1 MKPNIIVV
9 GKSGSGKSSSLRNLN
24 AERTAVLN
32 TERKQLPFRGAK
44 NFKNM
49 PIPDL
54 NTFNTAFKKAV
65 ESKEI
70 DTIVIESFTSL
81 IEMIYREADV
91 RFKGFDVW
99 SFYNKEIDR
108 ILNLSKNT
116 DKYIVYL
123 AIDGAYEG
131 EDGVQERF
139 VAVDGNRWKKRVEKE
154 FVLCLFTDNHYSND
168 EGGTK
173 HRFRTQSQ
181 GKDSAK
187 SPMEMFDELYIDND
201 LAQVIE
207 KCEEYYS

>member
-1 MKPNIIVV
+1 M

-24 AERTAVLN
+24 PKTTAVLN
-32 TERKQLPFRGAK
+32 TERKQLPFRDANK
-44 NFKNM
+44 FKNVH
-49 PIPDL
+49 IPDL
-54 NTFNTAFKKAV
+54 RTYKAAFNKAI
-65 ESKEI
+65 ESDDI

-81 IEMIYREADV
+81 IEMIYREASV

-99 SFYNKEIDR
+99 SFYNTEIDTV
-108 ILNLSKNT
+108 LNMSKNT
-116 DKYIVYL
+116 NKNIIFL
-123 AIDGAYEG
+123 AIDGAYDG

-154 FVLCLFTDNHYSND
+154 FVLCLFTDNNYSDN
-168 EGGTK
+168 K
-173 HRFRTQSQ
+173 ASYRFRTQST

-187 SPMEMFDELYIDND
+187 SPMDMFQELYIDND

>member
-44 NFKNM
+44 NFKNV

-54 NTFNTAFKKAV
+54 NTFNAAFKKAV
-65 ESKEI
+65 ESKDI

-116 DKYIVYL
+116 DKYIIYL
-123 AIDGAYEG
+123 AIDGAYDG
-131 EDGVQERF
+131 EDGVQER
-139 VAVDGNRWKKRVEKE
+139 
-154 FVLCLFTDNHYSND
+154 FVLCLFTDNHYSNED
-168 EGGTK
+168 GGTK

-201 LAQVIE
+201 LAQVME
-207 KCEEYYS
+207 KCEEYYK

>member
-9 GKSGSGKSSSLRNLN
+9 GKSGSGKSTSLRNLDPS
-24 AERTAVLN
+24 RTAVIN
-32 TERKQLPFRGAK
+32 TERKQLPFKSAK
-44 NFKNM
+44 KFQNV
-49 PIPDL
+49 PVADL
-54 NTFNTAFKKAV
+54 NSFNKTLDQALSSDK
-65 ESKEI
+65 I
-70 DTIVIESFTSL
+70 DVIVIESFTSL

-108 ILNLSKNT
+108 ILNKSKNT
-116 DKYIVYL
+116 DKYIVFV

-154 FVLCLFTDNHYSND
+154 FVLCLFTDNHLAEDGMN
-168 EGGTK
+168 
-173 HRFRTQSQ
+173 HRFRTQSL

-201 LAQVIE
+201 LQYVIE
-207 KCEEYYS
+207 KCEEYYN

>member
-24 AERTAVLN
+24 PETTAVLN
-32 TERKQLPFRGAK
+32 TERKQLPFKGAIK
-44 NFKNM
+44 FKNV
-49 PIPDL
+49 PVPDL
-54 NTFNTAFKKAV
+54 NTFNAAFKKAV
-65 ESKEI
+65 ESTEI
-70 DTIVIESFTSL
+70 ETIVIESFTSL
-81 IEMIYREADV
+81 VEMIYREADV

-108 ILNLSKNT
+108 ILNMSKNT
-116 DKYIVYL
+116 DKHIIYL
-123 AIDGAYEG
+123 AIDGAYDS

-154 FVLCLFTDNHYSND
+154 FVVCLFTDNYYSND
-168 EGGTK
+168 KTSY
-173 HRFRTQSQ
+173 RFRTQSQ

-187 SPMEMFDELYIDND
+187 SPMEMFDSLYIEND

-207 KCEEYYS
+207 KCNEYYI

>member
-24 AERTAVLN
+24 PETTAVLN
-32 TERKQLPFRGAK
+32 TERKQLPFKGAVK
-44 NFKNM
+44 FKNV
-49 PIPDL
+49 PVPDL
-54 NTFNTAFKKAV
+54 NTFNAAFKKAV
-65 ESKEI
+65 ESTEI
-70 DTIVIESFTSL
+70 ETIVIESFTSL
-81 IEMIYREADV
+81 VEMIYREADV

-108 ILNLSKNT
+108 ILNMSKNT
-116 DKYIVYL
+116 DKHIIYL
-123 AIDGAYEG
+123 AIDGAYDS

-154 FVLCLFTDNHYSND
+154 FVVCLFTDNYYSND
-168 EGGTK
+168 KTSY
-173 HRFRTQSQ
+173 RFRTQSQ

-187 SPMEMFDELYIDND
+187 SPMEMFDSLYIEND

-207 KCEEYYS
+207 KCNEYYI

>member
-9 GKSGSGKSSSLRNLN
+9 GKSGSGKSTSLRNLN
-24 AERTAVLN
+24 PHTTAVLN
-32 TERKQLPFRGAK
+32 TERKQLPFKGAK
-44 NFKNM
+44 EFKNV

-54 NTFNTAFKKAV
+54 NTFNAAFDKAV
-65 ESKEI
+65 KSKDI
-70 DTIVIESFTSL
+70 DTIVVESFTSL
-81 IEMIYREADV
+81 VEMIYREADI

-108 ILNLSKNT
+108 ILNMSKNT
-116 DKYIVYL
+116 DKYVVFL
-123 AIDGAYEG
+123 AIDGAYDG

-154 FVLCLFTDNHYSND
+154 FVCCLFTDNHYG
-168 EGGTK
+168 EEQAK
-173 HRFRTQSQ
+173 YRFRTQSS

-187 SPMEMFDELYIDND
+187 SPMGMFEQLYVDND

-207 KCEEYYS
+207 KCEEYYN

>member
-32 TERKQLPFRGAK
+32 TERKQLPFRGANK
-44 NFKNM
+44 FKNV
-49 PIPDL
+49 PVPDL
-54 NTFNTAFKKAV
+54 NTFNAALDKAMK
-65 ESKEI
+65 SKDI

-81 IEMIYREADV
+81 IEMVYREADV

-116 DKYIVYL
+116 DKNVIFL
-123 AIDGAYEG
+123 AIDGAYDG

-154 FVLCLFTDNHYSND
+154 FVVCLFTDNHLSDGKMN
-168 EGGTK
+168 
-173 HRFRTQSQ
+173 HRFRTQSL

-187 SPMEMFDELYIDND
+187 SPMGMFEELYIDND

>member
-1 MKPNIIVV
+1 MKPNVIVV

-24 AERTAVLN
+24 PERTAVLN
-32 TERKQLPFRGAK
+32 TERKQLPFKGANK
-44 NFKNM
+44 FMNV
-49 PIPDL
+49 PIPNL
-54 NTFNTAFKKAV
+54 AAYKSAFKQAV
-65 ESKEI
+65 DSDKI

-99 SFYNKEIDR
+99 SFYNKEIDS
-108 ILNLSKNT
+108 ILNASKNT
-116 DKYIVYL
+116 NKNVIFL

-154 FVLCLFTDNHYSND
+154 FVLCLYTDNHVSDGKVDY
-168 EGGTK
+168 
-173 HRFRTQSQ
+173 RFRTQSL

-187 SPMEMFDELYIDND
+187 SPMDMFETLHISND

-207 KCEEYYS
+207 KCDEYYS

>member
-24 AERTAVLN
+24 PETTAVLN
-32 TERKQLPFRGAK
+32 TERKQLPFKGAIK
-44 NFKNM
+44 FKNV
-49 PIPDL
+49 PVPDL
-54 NTFNTAFKKAV
+54 NTFNAAFKKAV
-65 ESKEI
+65 DSTEI
-70 DTIVIESFTSL
+70 ETIVIESFTSL
-81 IEMIYREADV
+81 VEMIYREADV

-108 ILNLSKNT
+108 ILNMSKNT
-116 DKYIVYL
+116 DKHIIYL
-123 AIDGAYEG
+123 AIDGAYDS

-154 FVLCLFTDNHYSND
+154 FVVCLFTDNHYSND
-168 EGGTK
+168 ETSY
-173 HRFRTQSQ
+173 RFRTQSQ

-187 SPMEMFDELYIDND
+187 SPMEMFDSLYIEND

-207 KCEEYYS
+207 KCNEYYI

>member
-44 NFKNM
+44 NFKNV

-54 NTFNTAFKKAV
+54 NTFNAAFK
-65 ESKEI
+65 
-70 DTIVIESFTSL
+70 
-81 IEMIYREADV
+81 
-91 RFKGFDVW
+91 KGFDVW

-154 FVLCLFTDNHYSND
+154 FVLCLFTDNHYSNED
-168 EGGTK
+168 GGTK

>member
-9 GKSGSGKSSSLRNLN
+9 GKSGSGKSTSLRNLDPN
-24 AERTAVLN
+24 TTAVLN
-32 TERKQLPFRGAK
+32 TERKQLPFKGAN
-44 NFKNM
+44 NFKNVA
-49 PIPDL
+49 IPNL
-54 NTFNTAFKKAV
+54 STFNSAMEKAMA
-65 ESKEI
+65 SKEI
-70 DTIVIESFTSL
+70 KTIVVESFTSL

-123 AIDGAYEG
+123 AIDGAYDG
-131 EDGVQERF
+131 DAGVQERF

-154 FVLCLFTDNHYSND
+154 FVCCLFTDNHYGED
-168 EGGTK
+168 ETK
-173 HRFRTQSQ
+173 FRFRTQSN

-187 SPMEMFDELYIDND
+187 SPMEMFEHLYIEND

-207 KCEEYYS
+207 KCEEYYN

>member
-1 MKPNIIVV
+1 MKANIIVV

-24 AERTAVLN
+24 PETTAVLN
-32 TERKQLPFRGAK
+32 IERKQLPFKGAMK
-44 NFKNM
+44 FKNVG
-49 PIPDL
+49 IPDL
-54 NTFNTAFKKAV
+54 NTFNAAFKKAV
-65 ESKEI
+65 ESDEI
-70 DTIVIESFTSL
+70 KTIVIESFTSL
-81 IEMIYREADV
+81 VEMIYREADV

-108 ILNLSKNT
+108 ILNMSKNSN
-116 DKYIVYL
+116 KYIVFL
-123 AIDGAYEG
+123 AIDGAYDG

-154 FVLCLFTDNHYSND
+154 FVVCLYTDNRYTND
-168 EGGTK
+168 VSEY
-173 HRFRTQSQ
+173 RFRTQST

-187 SPMEMFDELYIDND
+187 SPMEMFDSLYIEND

>member
-24 AERTAVLN
+24 PETTAVLN
-32 TERKQLPFRGAK
+32 IERKQLPFKGAMK
-44 NFKNM
+44 FKNVG
-49 PIPDL
+49 IPDL
-54 NTFNTAFKKAV
+54 NTFNAAFKKAV
-65 ESKEI
+65 ESTDI

-81 IEMIYREADV
+81 VEMIYREADI

-108 ILNLSKNT
+108 ILNMSKNSN
-116 DKYIVYL
+116 KYIIFL
-123 AIDGAYEG
+123 AIDGAYDGDE
-131 EDGVQERF
+131 GVQERF

-154 FVLCLFTDNHYSND
+154 FVVCLYTDNRYTNEVS
-168 EGGTK
+168 EY
-173 HRFRTQSQ
+173 RFRTQST

-187 SPMEMFDELYIDND
+187 SPMEMFDSLYIEND

>member
-1 MKPNIIVV
+1 MKPNVIVV

-24 AERTAVLN
+24 PERTAVLN
-32 TERKQLPFRGAK
+32 TERKQLPFKGANK
-44 NFKNM
+44 FMNVA
-49 PIPDL
+49 IPNL
-54 NTFNTAFKKAV
+54 AAYKTAFKQAV
-65 ESKEI
+65 ESDKI
-70 DTIVIESFTSL
+70 DTIVVESFTSL

-99 SFYNKEIDR
+99 SFYNKEIDS
-108 ILNLSKNT
+108 ILNASKNT
-116 DKYIVYL
+116 DKNVIFL

-154 FVLCLFTDNHYSND
+154 FVLCLYTDNHVND
-168 EGGTK
+168 GK
-173 HRFRTQSQ
+173 VDYRFRTQSL

-187 SPMEMFDELYIDND
+187 SPMDMFETLHISND

-207 KCEEYYS
+207 KCDEYYS

>member
-1 MKPNIIVV
+1 MKPNVIVV

-24 AERTAVLN
+24 PEKTAVLN
-32 TERKQLPFRGAK
+32 TERKQLPFKGANK
-44 NFKNM
+44 FKNV
-49 PIPDL
+49 PVPDL
-54 NTFNTAFKKAV
+54 ATYKAAFKKAV
-65 ESKEI
+65 ESDTIE
-70 DTIVIESFTSL
+70 TIVIESFTSL

-99 SFYNKEIDR
+99 SFYNKEIDNV
-108 ILNLSKNT
+108 LNMSKNT
-116 DKYIVYL
+116 NKNIIFL
-123 AIDGAYEG
+123 AIDGAYDG

-154 FVLCLFTDNHYSND
+154 FVLCLFTDNHLENGKVDY
-168 EGGTK
+168 
-173 HRFRTQSQ
+173 RFRTQSL

-187 SPMEMFDELYIDND
+187 SPMGMFEELHISND